1 MSSSWTRGCPCKD
14 CSFKNKNSYPLVNY
28 IQNCAFE
35 RKYLPKERFEM
46 CEMMHFMCSE
56 AKGCL
61 YRGCDFE
68 SEDTM
73 EIIHHVSTHS
83 SLDVFDHSLFSQLLR
98 SWDQYQ
104 AASKADS
111 KRMGFPDTYAGY
123 AAYER
128 GEKVPW
134 ERGKTFQIILKVCN
148 TLHLSNGQICHRN
161 FLIRDLLSIILKF
174 VKFDQFL
181 T

>member
-1 MSSSWTRGCPCKD
+1 
-14 CSFKNKNSYPLVNY
+14 
-28 IQNCAFE
+28 
-35 RKYLPKERFEM
+35 
-46 CEMMHFMCSE
+46 
-56 AKGCL
+56 
-61 YRGCDFE
+61 
-68 SEDTM
+68 M